1 LNKETLLKRNKK
13 SNIFKIPLK
22 IKFKNSKKFKIKLNK
37 KDKLIN
43 LIRIK
48 LEIPINFNYSLIK
61 KKFNLKFNNKIIQQ
75 FKKKIMKIINIMRI
89 SAIFHYKLK
98 MIE

>member
-22 IKFKNSKKFKIKLNK
+22 IKYKNSKKFKIKLNK

-43 LIRIK
+43 LVRIK
-48 LEIPINFNYSLIK
+48 VLTQINFKYSLIK
-61 KKFNLKFNNKIIQQ
+61 EIFKINFNLNIIIQAK
-75 FKKKIMKIINIMRI
+75 FKKQKIPSLI
-89 SAIFHYKLK
+89 
-98 MIE
+98 